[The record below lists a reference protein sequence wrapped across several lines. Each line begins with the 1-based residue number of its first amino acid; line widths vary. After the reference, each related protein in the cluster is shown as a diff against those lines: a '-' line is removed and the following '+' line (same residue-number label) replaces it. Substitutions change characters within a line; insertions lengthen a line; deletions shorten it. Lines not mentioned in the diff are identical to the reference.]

1 MRRRGS
7 RLVKKYGDSIIYDTS
22 SFYSNNK
29 KFTVK
34 RDTDLVIADFTPDE
48 VVNEAYLNW
57 LNTANGILLNMNSD
71 GLQYPT
77 TTVSGNSY
85 LLTNGR
91 IAFSNSNLTAPFG
104 REFTYFSLAITC
116 SDSSSVSNQ
125 KYNFGVYAINSGAMI
140 RVVYDS
146 SNTSRRK
153 QIHFAWKTENG
164 VIFRKYFTATNYEDA
179 IENVIV
185 FSVTNDIPVF
195 IVNGVTYNSFAD
207 TDVNFGWFEGGTSK
221 IVLGNRIFPSS
232 LGFKSRHFSIDFS
245 RTPQEISNELMNIYQ

>member
-1 MRRRGS
+1 MQRRGS
-7 RLVKKYGDSIIYDTS
+7 RLVKKSGDSIIYDTS
-22 SFYSNNK
+22 NFYSNNK
-29 KFTVK
+29 KFTVQ
-34 RDTDLVIADFTPDE
+34 RDSDLVVDDFTPDE
-48 VVNEAYLNW
+48 VVNGTYATW
-57 LNTANGILLNMNSD
+57 LNTANGILLNINSD

-77 TTVSGNSY
+77 TSRIGNSY

-91 IAFSNSNLTAPFG
+91 ISFSTSNLTAPFG
-104 REFTYFSLAITC
+104 REFTYFSLAVTC
-116 SDSSSVSNQ
+116 SGSSNFSNQ
-125 KYNFGVYAINSGAMI
+125 RYNFGIYAVNSGVSI
-140 RVVYDS
+140 RVLYDS
-146 SNTSRRK
+146 SITYRRN

-164 VIFRKYFTATNYEDA
+164 VIFRKFFTATNYEDA

-207 TDVNFGWFEGGTSK
+207 SDVNWAWFEGGTSR
-221 IVLGNRIFPSS
+221 IVLGNRIDPEA